1 MMVPIGQQ
9 IDEYIV
15 FEDSYPA
22 GGVDRFYKIDNA
34 DYKAVKSAIR
44 SKEVERPPEKRQK
57 TRQNVEPC
65 RTSKERFDSL
75 KSLIYSNVEFV
86 EYVE

>member
-9 IDEYIV
+9 LDEYIV
-15 FEDSYPA
+15 FDDSYPA

-44 SKEVERPPEKRQK
+44 SKEVERPPKKKKK

-75 KSLIYSNVEFV
+75 KLLIYSNVE
-86 EYVE
+86 YVE